1 LRRLALALAAS
12 LLVTATAQG
21 RQIRLCAA
29 ASLRAASGRSAKGP
43 AVVTG
48 PVHPGYPALDWTRRM
63 ELPDGSRKAASMP

>member
-1 LRRLALALAAS
+1 LRRLALALALAAS

-21 RQIRLCAA
+21 RQVRLRAA

-48 PVHPGYPALDWTRRM
+48 PVHPG
-63 ELPDGSRKAASMP
+63 